1 MKVKILRS
9 GRYAHPVSAG
19 TAQIELQEGQEIDLP
34 EVWAESIINSGG
46 AEAIVEKAS
55 KPAKTAK
62 KATRK
67 SKG

>member
-1 MKVKILRS
+1 MKIKILRT

-19 TAQIELQEGQEIDLP
+19 TAQLELKEGQEMDLP
-34 EVWAESIINSGG
+34 EVWAESIINGGG

-62 KATRK
+62 KAARK
-67 SKG
+67 AKG